1 MAARRSF
8 LLPVVLLAAAAL
20 LVCQYS
26 AAFTGGSMQAKTA
39 LRTTSALTRHAASPA
54 DMAALVD
61 SSSVSTALQ
70 VSGAAYIFNI
80 LILVFPCA
88 FLVFLFLYSERTLSE
103 EEKSAA

>member
-1 MAARRSF
+1 MAARRATLLPAF
-8 LLPVVLLAAAAL
+8 LLAFAAL
-20 LVCQYS
+20 CVLSQS
-26 AAFTGGSMQAKTA
+26 MAFVGGSVQPKTS
-39 LRTTSALTRHAASPA
+39 LRSASTLTRNAVPA
-54 DMAALVD
+54 DLSPLVD
-61 SSSVSTALQ
+61 ASSLSTALQ